1 VRRPRCA
8 FSMIQSIKTAIRFG
22 LMAYVAYGVI
32 YQFPC

>member
-1 VRRPRCA
+1 MVRK
-8 FSMIQSIKTAIRFG
+8 IKTAIRLG